1 MTAPDRDWLCAVALC
16 EYGWASTEELAAAS
30 LAWLPTAPDSEAL
43 YHLADHALR
52 ETTRGP
58 DVWAWVDE
66 VFDDL
71 GCPKPA
77 REDLRWIAI
86 RSMIGRALSS
96 EDAERLTR
104 FLSWMAFEAHMERRD
119 DEWNL
124 LSKYRFY
131 DFEMEDGVTLDW
143 NRVLLEFRRET
154 EPVLLERFNQHFASS
169 VNARWILDLFGRVP
183 ASTMRME
190 A

>member
-1 MTAPDRDWLCAVALC
+1 MTAPDPDWLCAVALR
-16 EYGWASTEELAAAS
+16 EYGWANTEELAAVS

-43 YHLADHALR
+43 YHLSDDALL
-52 ETTRGP
+52 ETTRSP

-66 VFDDL
+66 VFDDV
-71 GCPKPA
+71 GCPRPT

-86 RSMIGRALSS
+86 HCMIGRAQSS

-104 FLSWMAFEAHMERRD
+104 FLSSMAFEAHMERRD

-124 LSKYRFY
+124 LSKYRLY

-169 VNARWILDLFGRVP
+169 ANARWILDLFGRGP
-183 ASTMRME
+183 AATTRGE